1 MRHKCRKQC
10 SHRTLLCDLPR
21 NVLDEILMCL
31 PFRDVVRTSILSK
44 KWRNIWHG
52 LPVLTL
58 SHTLWKPEEDLADLT
73 SNLVK
78 IINHIL
84 IFHTGPVTKFTLCVP
99 YLDTCPNIDN
109 LIRFLSRNDI
119 QHLVLR
125 LPIRGSLY
133 KMPLSFFT
141 CFELRHLT
149 LQNCSILAEPSFKGF
164 DRLISLELCDVAISS
179 KLLERLISRS
189 LLLEQLVLQI
199 SGASSNVIE
208 ISAPNLRSFDYTG
221 NIRSVCLKNIP
232 RLAKLSLSHR
242 EYYVGAGK
250 CNIAKFFEFFSA
262 LEHLHLN
269 DMFFVAGAGE
279 VPTRLSYDL
288 YCVKHLCISSIHLSD
303 PNEVSCALCL
313 IRSFP
318 NLQSMEIKVECDDND
333 IPALESLEVERFSD
347 VTMKSGKGHHVEEEE
362 DEYDFGSNR
371 DATPSSNS
379 TKDGKNSDKANA
391 IRSKHSVTEQRRR
404 SKINERFQMLR
415 NLIPHT
421 DQKRD
426 TASFLFEV
434 IQYVQYLQDTVQK
447 YEGSYQPWSSEPTK
461 LMPWRNSQW
470 HAQSFPANPQ
480 ALINGTDTGPTYS
493 GRFDEN
499 LLTVTS
505 SMQANQR
512 NPLESHPA
520 GDVKS
525 MDQEKELARMA
536 IATSM
541 PLQASMPVPF
551 QNDSAFSDSLPT
563 PASDECPSTTNALNN
578 QEFMVEGGTINFSN
592 TYSQGLLNSLTQALQ
607 ATGLDLSH
615 ASISVQINLGKRAN
629 KDAKDTENPPPAPG
643 DQFMEEFR
651 DINNDEELDPAQKR
665 LKK

>member
-1 MRHKCRKQC
+1 
-10 SHRTLLCDLPR
+10 
-21 NVLDEILMCL
+21 
-31 PFRDVVRTSILSK
+31 
-44 KWRNIWHG
+44 
-52 LPVLTL
+52 
-58 SHTLWKPEEDLADLT
+58 
-73 SNLVK
+73 
-78 IINHIL
+78 
-84 IFHTGPVTKFTLCVP
+84 
-99 YLDTCPNIDN
+99 
-109 LIRFLSRNDI
+109 
-119 QHLVLR
+119 
-125 LPIRGSLY
+125 
-133 KMPLSFFT
+133 
-141 CFELRHLT
+141 
-149 LQNCSILAEPSFKGF
+149 
-164 DRLISLELCDVAISS
+164 
-179 KLLERLISRS
+179 
-189 LLLEQLVLQI
+189 
-199 SGASSNVIE
+199 
-208 ISAPNLRSFDYTG
+208 
-221 NIRSVCLKNIP
+221 
-232 RLAKLSLSHR
+232 
-242 EYYVGAGK
+242 
-250 CNIAKFFEFFSA
+250 
-262 LEHLHLN
+262 
-269 DMFFVAGAGE
+269 
-279 VPTRLSYDL
+279 
-288 YCVKHLCISSIHLSD
+288 
-303 PNEVSCALCL
+303 
-313 IRSFP
+313 
-318 NLQSMEIKVECDDND
+318 
-333 IPALESLEVERFSD
+333 
-347 VTMKSGKGHHVEEEE
+347 MKSGKGHHVEEEE

-470 HAQSFPANPQ
+470 RAQSFPANPQ
-480 ALINGTDTGPTYS
+480 ALNNGTDSGPTYS

-512 NPLESHPA
+512 NPLESHPG

-525 MDQEKELARMA
+525 MDQGKELARTA

-563 PASDECPSTTNALNN
+563 PASDECPSTTNALND

-592 TYSQGLLNSLTQALQ
+592 TYSQGLLNSLTHALQ
-607 ATGLDLSH
+607 ATGLDLSQ

-629 KDAKDTENPPPAPG
+629 KERALGPSVAKDTENPPPAPG
-643 DQFMEEFR
+643 DQFLEFR
-651 DINNDEELDPAQKR
+651 DTNNDEELNQGQKR

>member
-44 KWRNIWHG
+44 KWRNLWHG

-199 SGASSNVIE
+199 SGVSSNVIE

-221 NIRSVCLKNIP
+221 NIRSLCLKNIP

-262 LEHLHLN
+262 LKHLHLN
-269 DMFFVAGAGE
+269 DM
-279 VPTRLSYDL
+279 
-288 YCVKHLCISSIHLSD
+288 
-303 PNEVSCALCL
+303 
-313 IRSFP
+313 
-318 NLQSMEIKVECDDND
+318 VECDDND

-347 VTMKSGKGHHVEEEE
+347 VTFNHLREVKLMQTNGTIPEIQLMKLLLAKSPELMKIIIEPCVIEE
-362 DEYDFGSNR
+362 S
-371 DATPSSNS
+371 ATVKILTGLIQFQRAS
-379 TKDGKNSDKANA
+379 TKA
-391 IRSKHSVTEQRRR
+391 
-404 SKINERFQMLR
+404 
-415 NLIPHT
+415 
-421 DQKRD
+421 
-426 TASFLFEV
+426 
-434 IQYVQYLQDTVQK
+434 
-447 YEGSYQPWSSEPTK
+447 
-461 LMPWRNSQW
+461 
-470 HAQSFPANPQ
+470 
-480 ALINGTDTGPTYS
+480 
-493 GRFDEN
+493 
-499 LLTVTS
+499 
-505 SMQANQR
+505 
-512 NPLESHPA
+512 
-520 GDVKS
+520 
-525 MDQEKELARMA
+525 
-536 IATSM
+536 
-541 PLQASMPVPF
+541 
-551 QNDSAFSDSLPT
+551 
-563 PASDECPSTTNALNN
+563 
-578 QEFMVEGGTINFSN
+578 
-592 TYSQGLLNSLTQALQ
+592 
-607 ATGLDLSH
+607 
-615 ASISVQINLGKRAN
+615 
-629 KDAKDTENPPPAPG
+629 
-643 DQFMEEFR
+643 
-651 DINNDEELDPAQKR
+651 
-665 LKK
+665 

>member
-1 MRHKCRKQC
+1 
-10 SHRTLLCDLPR
+10 
-21 NVLDEILMCL
+21 
-31 PFRDVVRTSILSK
+31 
-44 KWRNIWHG
+44 
-52 LPVLTL
+52 
-58 SHTLWKPEEDLADLT
+58 
-73 SNLVK
+73 
-78 IINHIL
+78 
-84 IFHTGPVTKFTLCVP
+84 
-99 YLDTCPNIDN
+99 
-109 LIRFLSRNDI
+109 
-119 QHLVLR
+119 
-125 LPIRGSLY
+125 
-133 KMPLSFFT
+133 
-141 CFELRHLT
+141 
-149 LQNCSILAEPSFKGF
+149 
-164 DRLISLELCDVAISS
+164 
-179 KLLERLISRS
+179 
-189 LLLEQLVLQI
+189 
-199 SGASSNVIE
+199 
-208 ISAPNLRSFDYTG
+208 
-221 NIRSVCLKNIP
+221 
-232 RLAKLSLSHR
+232 
-242 EYYVGAGK
+242 
-250 CNIAKFFEFFSA
+250 
-262 LEHLHLN
+262 
-269 DMFFVAGAGE
+269 
-279 VPTRLSYDL
+279 
-288 YCVKHLCISSIHLSD
+288 
-303 PNEVSCALCL
+303 
-313 IRSFP
+313 
-318 NLQSMEIKVECDDND
+318 
-333 IPALESLEVERFSD
+333 
-347 VTMKSGKGHHVEEEE
+347 MKSGKGHHVEEEE

-447 YEGSYQPWSSEPTK
+447 YEGSYQPWSSEATK
-461 LMPWRNSQW
+461 LMSWRNSQW
-470 HAQSFPANPQ
+470 RAQGFPANPQ
-480 ALINGTDTGPTYS
+480 ALNNGTDTGPTYS

-505 SMQANQR
+505 SMQANQQ
-512 NPLESHPA
+512 NPLESHPG

-578 QEFMVEGGTINFSN
+578 QEYMVEGGTINFSN

-607 ATGLDLSH
+607 ATGLDLSQ

-629 KDAKDTENPPPAPG
+629 KEMALGPSVAKDTENPSPAPG

-651 DINNDEELDPAQKR
+651 DINNDEELDQAQKR

>member
-10 SHRTLLCDLPR
+10 SHRTLHCDLPR

-84 IFHTGPVTKFTLCVP
+84 IFHTGPVTK
-99 YLDTCPNIDN
+99 
-109 LIRFLSRNDI
+109 NDI

-125 LPIRGSLY
+125 LPIRGGLY

-149 LQNCSILAEPSFKGF
+149 LQNCSILAQPSFKGF
-164 DRLISLELCDVAISS
+164 DRLISLELRDVAISS
-179 KLLERLISRS
+179 KLLERLISCS

-221 NIRSVCLKNIP
+221 NIRS
-232 RLAKLSLSHR
+232 LSLSHR

-250 CNIAKFFEFFSA
+250 CNIAKFFESFSA
-262 LEHLHLN
+262 LELLHLN

-288 YCVKHLCISSIHLSD
+288 YCVKHLCISSIYLSD
-303 PNEVSCALCL
+303 LNEVSCALCL

-347 VTMKSGKGHHVEEEE
+347 VTFNHLREVKLMQTNGTIPEIQLMKLLLAKSPELMKIIIEPCVVEE
-362 DEYDFGSNR
+362 S
-371 DATPSSNS
+371 ATVKILTEIIQFQRAS
-379 TKDGKNSDKANA
+379 TKAEVVYKLDK
-391 IRSKHSVTEQRRR
+391 H
-404 SKINERFQMLR
+404 
-415 NLIPHT
+415 P
-421 DQKRD
+421 
-426 TASFLFEV
+426 
-434 IQYVQYLQDTVQK
+434 
-447 YEGSYQPWSSEPTK
+447 
-461 LMPWRNSQW
+461 
-470 HAQSFPANPQ
+470 NP
-480 ALINGTDTGPTYS
+480 GP
-493 GRFDEN
+493 
-499 LLTVTS
+499 L
-505 SMQANQR
+505 
-512 NPLESHPA
+512 
-520 GDVKS
+520 
-525 MDQEKELARMA
+525 
-536 IATSM
+536 
-541 PLQASMPVPF
+541 
-551 QNDSAFSDSLPT
+551 
-563 PASDECPSTTNALNN
+563 
-578 QEFMVEGGTINFSN
+578 
-592 TYSQGLLNSLTQALQ
+592 
-607 ATGLDLSH
+607 
-615 ASISVQINLGKRAN
+615 
-629 KDAKDTENPPPAPG
+629 
-643 DQFMEEFR
+643 
-651 DINNDEELDPAQKR
+651 
-665 LKK
+665 